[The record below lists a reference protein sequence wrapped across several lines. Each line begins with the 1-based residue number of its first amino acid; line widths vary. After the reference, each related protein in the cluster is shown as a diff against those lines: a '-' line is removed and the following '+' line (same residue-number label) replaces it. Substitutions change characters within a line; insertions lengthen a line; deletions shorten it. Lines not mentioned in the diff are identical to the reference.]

1 MTYTVGQV
9 GLARMVDRSPRL
21 TRQDRHLKRKQTMTT
36 ASDVRKIALA
46 LNGVSEADHWDRPSY
61 RTKKRIFAVMRPDGL
76 YLHLPEE
83 RKQFLFDAAPDIFLR
98 FMWGKSAQVIV
109 QITKLSKKEL
119 EALMREAWESAT
131 PPTKPT
137 KLRAAAT
144 ARAPR
149 MTPKKTRPP
158 NRE

>member
-1 MTYTVGQV
+1 
-9 GLARMVDRSPRL
+9 
-21 TRQDRHLKRKQTMTT
+21 MTT

-46 LNGVSEADHWDRPSY
+46 LNGVSESDHCDRPSY
-61 RTKKRIFAVMRPDGL
+61 RTTKRIFAVMRPDGL

-83 RKQFLFDAAPDIFLR
+83 RKQFLFDAAPDIFLK

-109 QITKLSKKEL
+109 QITELSKKEL

-137 KLRAAAT
+137 KLRGAAAT